1 MTRTELLRLIRLHR
15 HGTFRLGMDVIS
27 PGRLLDHN
35 DTLLHLT
42 VLGRMTSCRG
52 PALTRGING
61 AQTIGVLGEIGETN
75 TMCVTSRSSAIRHA
89 GTECHTGIMGAGAP
103 SAVRS
108 ERNGIHPAEYVVF
121 DGPTDHR

>member
-1 MTRTELLRLIRLHR
+1 MMRIEPLRLMHLHR
-15 HGTFRLGMDVIS
+15 HGTFRLGMDVIF
-27 PGRLLDHN
+27 PGHLLGHD
-35 DTLLHLT
+35 DSLPHLT
-42 VLGRMTSCRG
+42 VSGRTTPCHG

-61 AQTIGVLGEIGETN
+61 AQAIGVLGEIGETN
-75 TMCVTSRSSAIRHA
+75 MMRVTSRSSGNRHA
-89 GTECHTGIMGAGAP
+89 GTECHTGITGAGAP

>member
-1 MTRTELLRLIRLHR
+1 MTQTELLRLIRLHR

-52 PALTRGING
+52 PALMRGING
-61 AQTIGVLGEIGETN
+61 AQTIGALGEIGETN
-75 TMCVTSRSSAIRHA
+75 MMCDTSRSFEIRHA
-89 GTECHTGIMGAGAP
+89 GTECHTGITGAGAP
-103 SAVRS
+103 PAVRS
-108 ERNGIHPAEYVVF
+108 ERNGINPVDFVAF
-121 DGPTDHR
+121 DGPIDHR